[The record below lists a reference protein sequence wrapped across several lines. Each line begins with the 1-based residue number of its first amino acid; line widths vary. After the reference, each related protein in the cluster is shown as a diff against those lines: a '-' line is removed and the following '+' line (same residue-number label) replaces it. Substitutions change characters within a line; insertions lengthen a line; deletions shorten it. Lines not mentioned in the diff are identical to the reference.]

1 MCALIRIM
9 NYLGIGKTVYEG
21 FAGGTSEAG
30 AALVAF
36 LAVAVLIVVQLFV
49 VQWLW
54 NAVLVPA
61 VSVVRPLKTLLQTF
75 GLLILIALIH
85 PGAAVVAAA

>member
-1 MCALIRIM
+1 M
-9 NYLGIGKTVYEG
+9 NYLGIGKNIYEG

-30 AALVAF
+30 ALLAAF
-36 LAVAVLIVVQLFV
+36 LAVVLIIVVQLFV

-54 NAVLVPA
+54 NVVLVPA

-85 PGAAVVAAA
+85 PGSAVLA

>member
-1 MCALIRIM
+1 M
-9 NYLGIGKTVYEG
+9 NYFSVGSKVYEG

-30 AALVAF
+30 AALVAI
-36 LAVAVLIVVQLFV
+36 LAVAVIIVVQLFV

-54 NAVLVPA
+54 NAVLVPT

-85 PGAAVVAAA
+85 PGTVVAAA